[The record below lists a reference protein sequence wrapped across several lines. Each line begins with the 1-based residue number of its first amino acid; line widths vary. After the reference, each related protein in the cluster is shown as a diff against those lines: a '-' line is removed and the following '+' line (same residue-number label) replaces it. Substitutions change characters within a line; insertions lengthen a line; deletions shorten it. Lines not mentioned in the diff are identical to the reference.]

1 MEIGWRSATG
11 ARPRIQWTK
20 SPPNLHGM
28 SKYRALGQRDA
39 VAMKTLIITTGGYAI
54 IAATAVGLAPAASAV
69 PLEGGQADV
78 VVSTLQARGFNV
90 QINGAVPNGLSRCTV
105 TSINGLRGTEA
116 GGEPINRDT
125 ATTVFV
131 SVDCLH

>member
-1 MEIGWRSATG
+1 MNKCIVTATG
-11 ARPRIQWTK
+11 AAI
-20 SPPNLHGM
+20 LAAG
-28 SKYRALGQRDA
+28 ALS
-39 VAMKTLIITTGGYAI
+39 
-54 IAATAVGLAPAASAV
+54 LAPAASAV
-69 PLEGGQADV
+69 PLEGSPADI

-90 QINGAVPNGLSRCTV
+90 QVNGTVSNGLSRCTV

-116 GGEPINRDT
+116 GGEPINRDA

>member
-1 MEIGWRSATG
+1 
-11 ARPRIQWTK
+11 
-20 SPPNLHGM
+20 
-28 SKYRALGQRDA
+28 
-39 VAMKTLIITTGGYAI
+39 MKTLISITAGVAAI
-54 IAATAVGLAPAASAV
+54 LTSGALSLAPAASAV

-78 VVSTLQARGFNV
+78 VVSTLQARGFTV
-90 QINGAVPNGLSRCTV
+90 QINGSVPNGLSRCTV

-116 GGEPINRDT
+116 GGEPINRDA

>member
-1 MEIGWRSATG
+1 
-11 ARPRIQWTK
+11 
-20 SPPNLHGM
+20 
-28 SKYRALGQRDA
+28 
-39 VAMKTLIITTGGYAI
+39 MKTTFITAGGAAI
-54 IAATAVGLAPAASAV
+54 IATAALSLAPAASAV

-78 VVSTLQARGFNV
+78 VISTLQSRGFNV
-90 QINGAVPNGLSRCTV
+90 QVNGAVPNGLSRCTV

-116 GGEPINRDT
+116 DGAPINRDV

>member
-1 MEIGWRSATG
+1 MNASVITAAG
-11 ARPRIQWTK
+11 AAI
-20 SPPNLHGM
+20 LAAG
-28 SKYRALGQRDA
+28 ALS
-39 VAMKTLIITTGGYAI
+39 
-54 IAATAVGLAPAASAV
+54 LAPAASAV

-78 VVSTLQARGFNV
+78 VISSLQSRGFNV
-90 QINGAVPNGLSRCTV
+90 QVNGTVPNGLSRCTV

-116 GGEPINRDT
+116 GGEPINRDV